1 MKKLALLFKLNRW
14 LLDDMPAFKARG
26 EAFPLTEEAQW
37 RLFRSLVNRREPRPL
52 DYEFL
57 SLQRELLQGLKEEK
71 GIVSLS
77 DLHPL
82 EGDLYL
88 WQGDIT
94 RLKVDAIVNAANSGL
109 TGCYVPMHSCID
121 NAIHT
126 FAGSELRLECAQ
138 IMEKQGFPEP
148 TGGAKITK
156 AYNLPCRYV
165 IHTVGPLIEGAVT
178 HKHRQELASCYRA
191 CLSLADREGLS
202 SLAFCCIST
211 GLYHFPNQEAA
222 KLAVQ
227 TVRDY
232 KKTRGSSIKILFDVF
247 TEEDLTLY
255 RQLLQKP

>member
-1 MKKLALLFKLNRW
+1 MA
-14 LLDDMPAFKARG
+14 
-26 EAFPLTEEAQW
+26 
-37 RLFRSLVNRREPRPL
+37 
-52 DYEFL
+52 
-57 SLQRELLQGLKEEK
+57 EK
-71 GIVSLS
+71 GIVTLS

-82 EGDLYL
+82 EEDLYL

-94 RLKVDAIVNAANSGL
+94 SLKVDAIVNAANSGL
-109 TGCYVPMHSCID
+109 TGCYVPMHTCID

-126 FAGSELRLECAQ
+126 FAGPELRLECAQ
-138 IMEKQGFPEP
+138 IMEKRGFTEP
-148 TGGAKITK
+148 VGGAKITK
-156 AYNLPCRYV
+156 AYNLPSRYV

-178 HKHRQELASCYRA
+178 HKNRQELASCYRA

-211 GLYHFPNQEAA
+211 GLYHFPNKEAA
-222 KLAVQ
+222 ELAVQ

-232 KKTRGSSIKILFDVF
+232 KKDRGSSIKIIFDVF